1 MVSWRS
7 SAAYRI
13 AFISFGGYALGIALL
28 GAVVFAVMHTAFTRQ
43 LDAMISVE
51 ARTLVDEYQA
61 GGNRELGE
69 AIAERENAGSST
81 RSLYALF
88 SADGRRIQGSL
99 RTGPPRLGLHD
110 FTFIDPREGPDTA
123 RGIGIALPGGER
135 LLVAADREWIERID
149 TTVVTVF
156 GIAFI
161 AALLLGLLGAII
173 LGGYLQRRL
182 NSISRTAEAIIGGD
196 TRRRMPVSPRDD
208 EFDQLAAT
216 LNRMLDRIDG
226 LLENLRQV
234 SSDVAHDLRTPLAR
248 LRARLERG
256 ALDGSDGAA
265 VIEDATQ
272 QVDNVLALF
281 AAILR
286 VAEVESGETQRYF
299 ERVNISDVVT
309 ELAESFAPSIEDEGR
324 ILLWSIVGGLTVEGD
339 RELLAQALINLIENA
354 QRHTPRG
361 TVIRFTLASAGERI
375 LIQVADNGPGVPKS
389 DLDRVTRRFARL
401 ESSRNTA
408 GHGLGLSLVTAVA
421 KLHGGWLVLKR
432 TEPGLSATIDLPAAN
447 SGTEPNAKKTKEPI
461 Q

>member
-13 AFISFGGYALGIALL
+13 AFINFGAYALGIALL
-28 GAVVFAVMHTAFTRQ
+28 GAVVFAVMHNAFTRQ
-43 LDAMISVE
+43 LDATISVE
-51 ARTLVDEYQA
+51 AQTLVDEYRS

-99 RTGPPRLGLHD
+99 RTGPPQLGLHD
-110 FTFIDPREGPDTA
+110 FTFIDPGEGPDTA

-149 TTVVTVF
+149 KTVVTVF
-156 GIAFI
+156 GIAFS
-161 AALLLGLLGAII
+161 AALLLGLVGAVI

-182 NSISRTAEAIIGGD
+182 NSISRAAEAIIGGD
-196 TRRRMPVSPRDD
+196 TRRRMPVSPRND

-216 LNRMLDRIDG
+216 LNRMLDRIEG

-256 ALDGSDGAA
+256 ALDGSNSAA

-324 ILLWSIVGGLTVEGD
+324 TLLWSIVGGLTVEGD

-361 TVIRFTLASAGERI
+361 TVIRFTLASAGDRI
-375 LIQVADNGPGVPKS
+375 LIQVADDGPGVPKS
-389 DLDRVTRRFARL
+389 DLDRVKRRFARL
-401 ESSRNTA
+401 ESSRNRA

-421 KLHGGWLVLKR
+421 KLHGGRLVLRR
-432 TEPGLSATIDLPAAN
+432 TEPGLSATIDLPAADA
-447 SGTEPNAKKTKEPI
+447 GTQPTDKKTKEPME
-461 Q
+461 